1 VLEDHSSITLYET
14 DGDAPYSYRAC
25 LLAGEN
31 DAVVVGI
38 KRCPA
43 FEDYCRHTLGLGEF
57 DILSAPPW
65 KHGQSLSIRCARDP
79 HFVMRAGEKA
89 QRFGGLNVVPYMG
102 TGGAW
107 HLAGCIARASG
118 VTVTVAAPP
127 PRLTQRVNDKI
138 WFSRCVKEVLG
149 YRAQPQTFAAYG
161 LAAVLTEVSLLAQ
174 HNADVAV
181 KLPSS
186 ASSSGN
192 VVIKTA
198 ELRQLAVRDQKQRL
212 DSVLKATGW
221 RGDYPLLVSTWESPL
236 LASPSVQLWVPDPD
250 DGDVAVEGIFDQALT
265 GPRLEFCGATPTCL
279 PRTMQERLVNE
290 AAALGLLFQR
300 LGYFGRCSFDSIVV
314 GRRETNAEVHWVE
327 CNGRWGGTSIPMTLA
342 NRLVDDWVKV
352 PLAICERRD
361 DRAPTWPFDVFLRE
375 VEAHL
380 FRKDGLSVGAVIL
393 SPSRIESGAGYEVLV
408 FGRDSDDLHA
418 RVRSLSEIFR
428 ARSASPGQVV
438 VHP

>member
-1 VLEDHSSITLYET
+1 
-14 DGDAPYSYRAC
+14 
-25 LLAGEN
+25 
-31 DAVVVGI
+31 
-38 KRCPA
+38 
-43 FEDYCRHTLGLGEF
+43 
-57 DILSAPPW
+57 
-65 KHGQSLSIRCARDP
+65 
-79 HFVMRAGEKA
+79 
-89 QRFGGLNVVPYMG
+89 
-102 TGGAW
+102 
-107 HLAGCIARASG
+107 
-118 VTVTVAAPP
+118 
-127 PRLTQRVNDKI
+127 
-138 WFSRCVKEVLG
+138 VKEVLG

-265 GPRLEFCGATPTCL
+265 GPRLEFCGATPTSL

-314 GRRETNAEVHWVE
+314 GSRETNAEVHWVE

-375 VEAHL
+375 MEAHL
-380 FRKDGLSVGAVIL
+380 FRKDGLSVGAVML

-408 FGRDSDDLHA
+408 FGKDSDDLHA

-428 ARSASPGQVV
+428 ARSASLGQVV
-438 VHP
+438 VNP